1 MSKGVVDYYTE
12 VFSENERHEDGFG
25 QIQQQR
31 TLNILEQYLQGKSH
45 KIIDIGGATGA
56 YSFDLAKSGHKVH
69 LLDIVPVHIEK
80 AERIAFDRG
89 ILLDGYH
96 VGDAR
101 ALEFADN
108 SFDAVILHGP
118 LYHITDIVE
127 RKKVLNE
134 ALRILKPN
142 GVLFAFAINRY
153 AGVFYGIHSELI
165 LDDTYFE
172 MVKTEVETGFRTR
185 NPTWHFHLPGEL
197 EAEITSSGFK
207 IEITKGVVSPVWML
221 PGIESK
227 LADVEMRKKILRVSE
242 FLENEP
248 KIGQDFV
255 CIGRKY

>member
-1 MSKGVVDYYTE
+1 MSKKVVDYYTE
-12 VFSENERHEDGFG
+12 IFSENERHEDGFG
-25 QIQQQR
+25 QIQRQR
-31 TLNILEQYLQGKSH
+31 TLNIFKQYLQGKPR

-56 YSFDLAKSGHKVH
+56 YSFDLAKAGHNVH
-69 LLDIVPVHIEK
+69 LLDIVPAHIEK
-80 AERIAFDRG
+80 AERIGLDKG

-96 VGDAR
+96 VGDAKD
-101 ALEFADN
+101 LEFEDN

-118 LYHITDIVE
+118 LYHITGLVE

-142 GVLFAFAINRY
+142 GVLFGFAINRY
-153 AGVFYGIHSELI
+153 AGVFYGIHNELI

-185 NPTWHFHLPGEL
+185 NPTWHFHLPEEL

-207 IEITKGVVSPVWML
+207 IEATKGVVSPVWML
-221 PGIESK
+221 PDIESK
-227 LADVEMRKKILRVSE
+227 LADAEMHEKIIRVCE
-242 FLENEP
+242 LLENEP

-255 CIGRKY
+255 CIGRKQ